1 MPKQYKLV
9 FLNRKIRLS
18 VDKDMEDATA
28 ELQKYINEGYQLQQI
43 VACGLDMLVA
53 VLYRET

>member
-9 FLNRKIRLS
+9 FLNRKLRLS
-18 VDKDMEDATA
+18 IDKDMEDATA
-28 ELQKYINEGYQLQQI
+28 ELQKYIDEGWQLQQI
-43 VACGLDMLVA
+43 VAAGLDVLIA

>member
-9 FLNRKIRLS
+9 FLNRKPRLS
-18 VDKDMEDATA
+18 IDKDMEDATA
-28 ELQKYINEGYQLQQI
+28 ELQKYIDEGWQLQQI
-43 VACGLDMLVA
+43 VAAGLDVLIA

>member
-9 FLNRKIRLS
+9 FLNRKMRLS

-28 ELQKYINEGYQLQQI
+28 ELQKYINEGWQLQQI